1 MWMGGVV
8 TGPFII
14 VGGCEVLE
22 AAVAGADADADV
34 ASGVSVSSGLRK
46 GLVEASSSPSCK

>member
-22 AAVAGADADADV
+22 AAVAGADADV